1 MVWFGFV
8 SFGWREAPRV
18 RKRGKEGEREGG
30 WVFPFFV
37 FFLAAE
43 RSKSRRA
50 FETRCYRHLAQYLSA
65 FYYGYGRDLLASRQ
79 AEKQRETVDSGRQ
92 GRGKHH
98 PSDRPPR
105 SQTEN
110 SKEKENTHSL
120 LRGSHCWI
128 SFLCRLRGPPSQ
140 PVRGNGLND
149 DGMSE

>member
-1 MVWFGFV
+1 
-8 SFGWREAPRV
+8 V
-18 RKRGKEGEREGG
+18 RKRGKAGEREGG

-50 FETRCYRHLAQYLSA
+50 FETRCYRRLAQYLSA

-110 SKEKENTHSL
+110 SKKKKTL
-120 LRGSHCWI
+120 TAFFAGAI
-128 SFLCRLRGPPSQ
+128 VGFLFCVG
-140 PVRGNGLND
+140 
-149 DGMSE
+149 